1 MDDVL
6 RRALEPVL
14 SDIRSTG
21 APRPRVE
28 DKQWDS
34 DPGVSSA
41 MLWAADD
48 SRRGI
53 STRPGLSALGQIVA
67 IADQVQ
73 EWVIEERWSEGS
85 NWPPCPIHPRTH
97 PMTPAVV
104 SESAQWVCPISG
116 TPFGTIGQL

>member
-6 RRALEPVL
+6 RRALEAVL

-28 DKQWDS
+28 DKQWDD
-34 DPGVSSA
+34 DPSVSSA
-41 MLWAADD
+41 MLWAVDG
-48 SRRGI
+48 SGQGI
-53 STRPGLSALGQIVA
+53 STRAGLSEVGQLVA

-85 NWPPCPIHPRTH
+85 NWPQCPEHPRNH
-97 PMTPAVV
+97 PLTPAVV
-104 SESAQWVCPISG
+104 SKSARWVCPISA
-116 TPFGTIGQL
+116 TPFGQIGQL